1 MDGYFE
7 RGDTQ
12 ANVSAVLATFLRI
25 NVTGQATGKLS
36 IFAGA
41 SGSPVIPPA
50 KAFSILDHEENATN
64 TPRSK
69 SRNAHTPATTPCVY
83 TKMRCNWTRHENGG
97 RVDIANSTVDRPFEE
112 NSFRKRTNH
121 ADQPNTTGHACTR
134 ARGEGLSIF
143 GKLSAFPFDCSL
155 PVTDT
160 ANCRGPPTIDI
171 RNTIST
177 ASFTNS
183 PSFLLLF
190 FFLSFL
196 SPARL
201 LHD

>member
-1 MDGYFE
+1 MP
-7 RGDTQ
+7 
-12 ANVSAVLATFLRI
+12 RI
-25 NVTGQATGKLS
+25 RHDRSLETRTPSQPPRAFTRRWDVTGRDTRTAV
-36 IFAGA
+36 A
-41 SGSPVIPPA
+41 STLQIP
-50 KAFSILDHEENATN
+50 
-64 TPRSK
+64 R
-69 SRNAHTPATTPCVY
+69 
-83 TKMRCNWTRHENGG
+83 WTVH
-97 RVDIANSTVDRPFEE
+97 S
-112 NSFRKRTNH
+112 KRTRFESAPITLIN
-121 ADQPNTTGHACTR
+121 QTR
-134 ARGEGLSIF
+134 QGTRVHARGGAGIVYLW
-143 GKLSAFPFDCSL
+143 KLSAFPFDCSL

-201 LHD
+201 LHDWSTLSYCRFHTCLRNVRPRIDSLGSYGTGEKGRDRAKLLPCELCFIFFRISSLEILD